1 MINDLYFIL
10 IIAKALRQPERK
22 TALRAA
28 IEEIQTLG
36 RQPRYERGFLQFQ
49 RFMEEV
55 RKNWER
61 SSQKPEDYAFDVVR
75 WLALQVAG
83 GLLELDQA
91 KVALDQV
98 GLQPHWQ
105 EEFERLCKEISEAEA
120 RSIPRIIIERNGENI
135 GSIPWKHLPFIHEIG
150 NLKPGTYRVKLDT
163 GRVIWQGELAE
174 RELIWALAFEEQAL
188 DLAADT
194 REAPART
201 TREITLL
208 NGDLIIRVF
217 PEIESGRLELRIG
230 GSDLG

>member
-1 MINDLYFIL
+1 
-10 IIAKALRQPERK
+10 
-22 TALRAA
+22 
-28 IEEIQTLG
+28 
-36 RQPRYERGFLQFQ
+36 
-49 RFMEEV
+49 
-55 RKNWER
+55 
-61 SSQKPEDYAFDVVR
+61 VVR
-75 WLALQVAG
+75 WLALQAAG
-83 GLLELDQA
+83 GLLEVEQA
-91 KVALDQV
+91 RAVLDQV

-105 EEFERLCKEISEAEA
+105 EEFERLCKETSESEVH
-120 RSIPRIIIERNGENI
+120 RVPEIIIERTGESI
-135 GSIPWKHLPFIHEIG
+135 ASIPWENLPFTHEIG

-163 GRVIWQGELAE
+163 GRVIWQGELTE

-217 PEIESGRLELRIG
+217 PEIESGRLEVRIG